1 VSIFYELCLGFLNK
15 QPNFTELELF
25 SLGPNLNSLQI
36 QTNPMSLTLVPIWNP
51 STNKERKASQFP
63 LNRRNFLL
71 LKTILKPLSNFYLGT
86 FEHSKIYSKWSTKP
100 KLKTLARANFCT
112 NQSNNPPSLLH
123 STFVIC
129 IQSSRGGRP
138 A

>member
-1 VSIFYELCLGFLNK
+1 MESFLKQGEKSLSIPIESTKFPSSQNNPQTPLQLKEVS
-15 QPNFTELELF
+15 
-25 SLGPNLNSLQI
+25 
-36 QTNPMSLTLVPIWNP
+36 
-51 STNKERKASQFP
+51 
-63 LNRRNFLL
+63 
-71 LKTILKPLSNFYLGT
+71 FYLGT

-100 KLKTLARANFCT
+100 KLKTLARANFST

-138 A
+138 AYENSSLKIWLRIIIVDHTAFSSLRPRLMRSWLKQQ